1 MSIGIGLVK
10 RSTERRDPMRL
21 SIDIEHRT
29 GEAERRR
36 DVTRLSIDIKHMGHE
51 GETDR
56 GAAARLED

>member
-1 MSIGIGLVK
+1 
-10 RSTERRDPMRL
+10 MRL